1 MKDIVYISD
10 QLEIK
15 YPAFKKN
22 LTKILTD
29 NGNRLKIITG
39 TKDIWCRDYM
49 PLIGSHGQLVRFI
62 YHPSYLDK
70 NKKDRASITNVD
82 NILTTTYEVSGK
94 SMSRWQYI
102 KTNIKLDGGAIE
114 VLGNQGIIS
123 SRIFKENNTNSLEL
137 LVDIK
142 RLLGLQKITVVPEYP
157 DDFTGHVDGLVRFI
171 DHNTVLIN
179 NLSNEEPE
187 EWIINFKSS
196 LHNAGYKME
205 ELPYRAYENEDK
217 DDAKGIY
224 MIFLNLNDLIIM
236 PSFTFNQEDKKAK
249 QTLEKLYP
257 GKKVVPIY
265 ATDLAKEGGI
275 VNCVTWNKQL

>member
-102 KTNIKLDGGAIE
+102 
-114 VLGNQGIIS
+114 
-123 SRIFKENNTNSLEL
+123 NTNSLEL